1 MGLFLEGTFSVG
13 LKIWKKDFDLKGNKM
28 IKKHIEDSVV
38 LKNLEKIGKDGM
50 SVFVMADGLYRGAL
64 INGTELINQMR
75 VQQETGILETL
86 VLGQGLLSC
95 ALMITTLKEKGR
107 ISLSYETDGACKGF
121 LVNGDSSGYVNGCL
135 LDGGIPVEK
144 PLENWDLAPYFGNG
158 IIKVTKS
165 YVGTAEPLTGIV
177 ELKYKSIAENISWY
191 YLQSEQVNT
200 AFNTSIMFDKDGR
213 VTGAGGLFLQ
223 EMPRTGG
230 VLGGKYTEQEVG
242 EIRLMAENAFRAAPS
257 LGQWFSEGG
266 NRDDIIYGLFRE
278 FAPSV
283 VYERNIVFDCD
294 CSNLYYKRILSRLPE
309 GDLLELGK
317 DDDPLEVKCNKCG
330 SVYRI
335 FKNEIIK

>member
-38 LKNLEKIGKDGM
+38 LKNLEKIEKDGM

-317 DDDPLEVKCNKCG
+317 ISIPYVAATAH
-330 SVYRI
+330 SI
-335 FKNEIIK
+335 